1 MSTINLFLFF
11 CLYNQ
16 YKERYYKIIKAQIS
30 EEEGYPPLSFF
41 SYTDLLLLKRAYLI
55 QY

>member
-11 CLYNQ
+11 CLHYQ
-16 YKERYYKIIKAQIS
+16 YKERYYKIIKAEIS
-30 EEEGYPPLSFF
+30 EEGYPPLSLS
-41 SYTDLLLLKRAYLI
+41 SYTDLLLLKRAYLL